1 MSSESLT
8 TPQPSSS
15 APSPRQNTYD
25 ATMREI
31 LLTGIGVVVWNIA
44 FTIFGLWQD
53 FWWAGLL
60 VNFILLVIAAGRIAE
75 LIPMRYRTT
84 FERSLAL
91 GFPLVILL
99 CWEGLVAGGILNA
112 RWFPA
117 PSSIVRGLWDL
128 TVTYDPFNKSSL
140 LGRPWLIPQKLNE
153 EGFAGVQALFAE
165 SHVYATLMRV
175 FVGFVFGAI
184 PGVIVGMSMG
194 INRTVRVMLDTTIS
208 ALYVLPKIAIFPIMM
223 LVFADPFGEGPKIAV
238 VAISAFF
245 LVAISTMSG
254 VQQIDPVLL
263 QAGQN
268 YGANR
273 RQMFWHI
280 IIPGALPT
288 IFSGLRLA
296 LGTGLIVT
304 VAIEFVRAKIGVGR
318 VILYHWEILS
328 TEKMYAGL
336 FTAMI
341 LGVLLT
347 YGLQWVEHYV
357 MPWRRK

>member
-1 MSSESLT
+1 MSSETLS
-8 TPQPSSS
+8 TPQPT
-15 APSPRQNTYD
+15 PKPNTRRVVMD
-25 ATMREI
+25 ANKREL
-31 LLTGIGVVVWNIA
+31 LLTILGAVVWNV
-44 FTIFGLWQD
+44 FMFGFSLWMD
-53 FWWAGLL
+53 YWWAGLL
-60 VNFILLVIAAGRIAE
+60 VNFILLVIAAGRVAE
-75 LIPMRYRTT
+75 IMPIRYRTI

-91 GFPLVILL
+91 GFPLIILL

-117 PSSIVRGLWDL
+117 PSSIARGLWDL
-128 TVTYDPFNKSSL
+128 TVNYDRFNKSSL
-140 LGRPWLIPQKLNE
+140 LGRPWLIPQKFHE
-153 EGFAGVQALFAE
+153 EGFAGVQSLFAE

-175 FVGFVFGAI
+175 FIGFILGSI

-194 INRTVRVMLDTTIS
+194 INRTVRIMLDTTIS

-263 QAGQN
+263 QAGKN

-296 LGTGLIVT
+296 LGTGLIVI

-347 YGLQWVEHYV
+347 YGLQWIEHFV